1 MFKHILKNAW
11 TTIAG
16 AFAGVPVII
25 AGFQSH
31 DVQQIITGFGVLFV
45 GLLSKDANNSEN

>member
-1 MFKHILKNAW
+1 MFKHILKNVW

-25 AGFQSH
+25 SGIQAH
-31 DVQQIITGFGVLFV
+31 DAQQIITGFGVLLI
-45 GLLSKDANNSEN
+45 GLLSKDATN